1 MDPILIRSGDA
12 TCRISIGRRLV
23 AGGDVT
29 RLLPDR
35 GDRAFLAV
43 LTQPATLH
51 LAAEV
56 ADAATDRGL
65 RAAVRVL
72 PDREDAKTLG
82 VVEEIYHWLNDHGT
96 VRSDTV
102 LALGGGALTDV
113 AGFVA
118 ATYLRGIEA
127 AYVPTTLLAAV
138 DAAVGGKT
146 GVNVGGKNLAGTF
159 THPTQVTIDL
169 DVLDGLPEELIRE
182 GAAEAVKAGFIADGV
197 IVDLYEEHGLDA
209 PLDVIVPRAVMVK
222 ADVVNDDF
230 GEKGHRA
237 ILNYGHTIGHALE
250 VAAGLSHGHAVSV
263 GMVAAAHVAQALC
276 GFLGAER
283 QRAILE
289 KLGLPTSVEGVERS
303 EVEALMALD
312 KKRTIE
318 GTRMVLLEDFGRPT
332 VMPVDT
338 ATVVSALAVV
348 GVT

>member
-12 TCRISIGRRLV
+12 TCRVVIGRGPV
-23 AGGDVT
+23 GAGDVR

-35 GDRAFLAV
+35 EDRAFLAV
-43 LTQPATLH
+43 MAQPATLE
-51 LAAEV
+51 LAAGI
-56 ADAATDRGL
+56 ADAAADQGL

-72 PDREDAKTLG
+72 PDRDEAKTLG
-82 VVEEIYHWLNDHGT
+82 VAEEVYRWLNDHGT

-102 LALGGGALTDV
+102 LAVGGGALTDV

-169 DVLDGLPEELIRE
+169 DVLDRLPEELIRE
-182 GAAEAVKAGFIADGV
+182 GAAEAVKAGFIADTA
-197 IVDLYEEHGLDA
+197 IVDVYEEHGLQA
-209 PLDVIVPRAVMVK
+209 PLDVVVPRAVRVK

-230 GEKGHRA
+230 GERGRRA
-237 ILNYGHTIGHALE
+237 ILNYGHTIGHAVE
-250 VAAGLSHGHAVSV
+250 VAAGMSHGHAVSV
-263 GMVAAAHVAQALC
+263 GMVAAAQVSQALC
-276 GFLGAER
+276 GFRGAGR

-289 KLGLPTSVEGVERS
+289 KLGLPTAVRGVERS
-303 EVEALMALD
+303 VVEALMALD